1 MTYRLTTT
9 KSWSETKN
17 ELVDCLRKW
26 GVNGYELECDAK
38 ITTSWTQTTEQRRVK
53 LRLQWKDGREI
64 YWSYDLQER
73 AVDNLRVL
81 YLAADAM
88 RMNEARGIDKL
99 LQEAYMALP
108 APKTERDPWEVLG
121 LRPGVGLAQIDAAYR
136 TLAKELHPDKGGN
149 EAAMAELNSAYERA
163 KQEGGGS

>member
-1 MTYRLTTT
+1 MSYKLTTT

-26 GVNGYELECDAK
+26 GVKGYELECDAK
-38 ITTSWTQTTEQRRVK
+38 ITTSWNQTAEQRRVK
-53 LRLQWKDGREI
+53 LRLVWKHGREI
-64 YWSYDLQER
+64 FWQYGLQDR

-108 APKTERDPWEVLG
+108 VPKVERDPWEVLG
-121 LRPGVGLAQIDAAYR
+121 LRPGVSVAQVDAAYR
-136 TLAKELHPDKGGN
+136 TLAKEAHPDAGGSS
-149 EAAMAELNSAYERA
+149 EAMAELNAAYERIKAEA
-163 KQEGGGS
+163 K